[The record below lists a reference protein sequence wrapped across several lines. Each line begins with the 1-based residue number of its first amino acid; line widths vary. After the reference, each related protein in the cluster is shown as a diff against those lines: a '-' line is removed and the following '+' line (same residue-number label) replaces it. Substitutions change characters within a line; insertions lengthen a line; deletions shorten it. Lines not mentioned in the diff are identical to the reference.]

1 MLWVATRSVG
11 WETTNTERGERVYL
25 GLYHIA
31 VDIPGFDDIQQ
42 ADTGQDI
49 LQGWPGLRMV
59 VGPEP
64 GNLDIPD
71 NGNIDS

>member
-1 MLWVATRSVG
+1 MDSGQWS
-11 WETTNTERGERVYL
+11 YL

-31 VDIPGFDDIQQ
+31 VDIPGPGDIHQ

-49 LQGWPGLRMV
+49 LQGWLGLQLA
-59 VGPEP
+59 VGPGP

-71 NGNIDS
+71 NGKIDISQLTCWRLTADC

>member
-1 MLWVATRSVG
+1 M
-11 WETTNTERGERVYL
+11 VYL

-31 VDIPGFDDIQQ
+31 VDIPGLGDIQQ

-49 LQGWPGLRMV
+49 LQGWPGLRAA

-71 NGNIDS
+71 NGNKDS